1 MDKFRRKFIIYAL
14 LAAFVLAAV
23 LLLTVNLISFAAAAG
38 DADRATQQI
47 VDGEEPDSGARYFM
61 IGFDKDKNLLAD
73 PVNQTE
79 LSDEDAVT
87 LARKL
92 RGEKNGKTGWV
103 NTVYRYRV
111 FKDKDADTKY
121 VIALERSEQLRPV
134 NRMLAISLISGAASL
149 VLWFVFLLLVTPR
162 LLKPMEGVDRK
173 QKQFIAEA
181 EKEFKVPLT
190 VIAADA
196 EILELEN
203 GASEH
208 TQSIRRQVSKM
219 NNTARQL
226 AELSL
231 FEAKPEKAEYDL
243 SAAATEAG
251 EHAQALFA
259 KQGKTL
265 TLDIQDNVRFTGD
278 EDAARNMLTEIV
290 GNALKFSLTRA
301 SLKLRQTEGGYT
313 EISCVND
320 TELALTGKVRQ
331 VFDRFVRLENA
342 DGKPGSGLGLSYLR
356 DAVKAMNGRV
366 EAEVNNGE
374 FVIRIKL

>member
-1 MDKFRRKFIIYAL
+1 MDKYRRKFIIYAFLAALALVAVL
-14 LAAFVLAAV
+14 LAA
-23 LLLTVNLISFAAAAG
+23 VNIAGFAAAAG
-38 DADRATQQI
+38 DADRTTQQLI
-47 VDGEEPDSGARYFM
+47 DGAAAASDARYFK
-61 IGFDKDKNLLAD
+61 IGFDKDKNLLAE
-73 PVNQTE
+73 PLNQTE
-79 LSDEDAVT
+79 LSDEDAVA

-111 FKDKDADTKY
+111 YKDKDADTKY
-121 VIALERSEQLRPV
+121 VVALEQSEQLKPLTRT
-134 NRMLAISLISGAASL
+134 LTISLISGAACL
-149 VLWFVFLLLVTPR
+149 VLWLVLLLLVAPR

-219 NNTARQL
+219 NQTARQL
-226 AELSL
+226 AALSL
-231 FEAKPEKAEYDL
+231 FEAKAEKAEYDL
-243 SAAATEAG
+243 SAAAAEAG
-251 EHAQALFA
+251 GHAQALFA

-265 TLDIQDNVRFTGD
+265 TLDIQENVWFTGD